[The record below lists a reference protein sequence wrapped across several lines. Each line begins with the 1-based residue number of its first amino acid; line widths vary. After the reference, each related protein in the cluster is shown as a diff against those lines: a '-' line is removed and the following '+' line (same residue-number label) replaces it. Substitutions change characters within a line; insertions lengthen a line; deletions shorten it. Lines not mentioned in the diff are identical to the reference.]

1 VFGREPLALR
11 NIVASGGVG
20 FLHDML
26 EIAGGTNVFADVARE
41 SVQASTEIILARAPE
56 AILELRSQALVRDGD
71 LARERA
77 TWDRLSSVPAVRQG
91 RVTLL
96 KGDEFVVPGPRIA
109 EATRRLAH
117 ALHPEAFRK

>member
-1 VFGREPLALR
+1 
-11 NIVASGGVG
+11 
-20 FLHDML
+20 
-26 EIAGGTNVFADVARE
+26 
-41 SVQASTEIILARAPE
+41 VQASTEIVLARAPE

-71 LARERA
+71 LAHEHA
-77 TWDRLSSVPAVRQG
+77 TWDRLSSVPAVREG

-109 EATRRLAH
+109 QAARRLAQ